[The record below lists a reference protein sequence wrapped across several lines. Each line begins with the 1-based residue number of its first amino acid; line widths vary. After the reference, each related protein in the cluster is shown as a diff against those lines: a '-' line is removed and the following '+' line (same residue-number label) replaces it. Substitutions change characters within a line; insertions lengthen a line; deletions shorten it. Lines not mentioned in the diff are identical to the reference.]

1 MRSQEPIINT
11 GEAKDLNTE
20 ITVDCEICGSKS
32 IITFTRNIDRNK
44 STDTDTRYI
53 GYKVTGSVCEC
64 VKNRIVLK

>member
-1 MRSQEPIINT
+1 M
-11 GEAKDLNTE
+11 NTE

-32 IITFTRNIDRNK
+32 IIIFTRNIDRNK